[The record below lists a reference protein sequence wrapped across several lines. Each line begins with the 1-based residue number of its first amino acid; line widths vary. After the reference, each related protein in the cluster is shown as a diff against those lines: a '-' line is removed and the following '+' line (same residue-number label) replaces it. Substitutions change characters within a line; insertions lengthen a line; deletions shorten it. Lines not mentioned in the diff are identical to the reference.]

1 MNSQTVFALLAAGAG
16 VCIAVQAAAN
26 GAFRS
31 HLHSPAWAAFFSICG
46 TILCAG
52 CAMIVLRPAAP
63 SWDTLRS
70 TSWWFWVGGPTGA
83 LIVLAGAT
91 ITPRI
96 GAATFLAFLI
106 GGQMLASATLDHF
119 GAMGLSV
126 RPVTPLRLAGLLL
139 VLGGAVMVW
148 LSQPAPQPMA
158 PVPTETVP

>member
-1 MNSQTVFALLAAGAG
+1 MNSQVVFALLAAGAG
-16 VCIAVQAAAN
+16 VCIAIQAAAN

-31 HLHSPAWAAFFSICG
+31 HLSSPAWAAFFSICG
-46 TILCAG
+46 TILCAV
-52 CAMIVLRPAAP
+52 CAILILRPPAP
-63 SWDTLRS
+63 SWETLRS

-106 GGQMLASATLDHF
+106 GGQMLCSATLDHY
-119 GAMGLSV
+119 GAMGLTP
-126 RPVTPLRLAGLLL
+126 RPVSPFRVAGILF

-148 LSQPAPQPMA
+148 LSQPSPQSIA
-158 PVPTETVP
+158 PVLTESVP

>member
-1 MNSQTVFALLAAGAG
+1 MNSQFVFALLAAGAG

-31 HLHSPAWAAFFSICG
+31 HLASPAWAAFFSICG
-46 TILCAG
+46 TILCAIF
-52 CAMIVLRPAAP
+52 AMLVLRPTPP
-63 SWDTLRS
+63 SWETLRS

-106 GGQMLASATLDHF
+106 GGQMLCSATLDHY
-119 GAMGLSV
+119 GAMGLTP
-126 RPVTPLRLAGLLL
+126 RPVSPVRVAGLLL
-139 VLGGAVMVW
+139 VLAGAVMVW
-148 LSQPAPQPMA
+148 LSQPSPPA
-158 PVPTETVP
+158 VPLVPPETVS